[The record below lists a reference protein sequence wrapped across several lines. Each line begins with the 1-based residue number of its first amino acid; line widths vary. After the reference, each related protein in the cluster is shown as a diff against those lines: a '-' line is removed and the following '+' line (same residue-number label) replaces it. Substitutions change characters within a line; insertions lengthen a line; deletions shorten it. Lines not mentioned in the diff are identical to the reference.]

1 MKHLFLLFLFGTSS
15 FVAFGQNQDVEVEV
29 DSNLLILGKMGV
41 DYYPTNKLD
50 VNGTVRAK
58 EVVAFP
64 WNWPDF
70 VFDKEY
76 KLLLLA
82 EVEAYLETQGH
93 LPDIPSTADAIA
105 NGVDLMEI
113 NAKLLQKVEELTL
126 YVIEQN
132 KELNK
137 QDKEILFLNKEID
150 NFQYK

>member
-1 MKHLFLLFLFGTSS
+1 MKHLFLLFLFGTFS
-15 FVAFGQNQDVEVEV
+15 FVAFGQNQDVEV

-41 DYYPTNKLD
+41 DYYPANKLD

-58 EVVAFP
+58 EVRVNT
-64 WNWPDF
+64 WGWPDF
-70 VFDKEY
+70 VFAKDYE
-76 KLLLLA
+76 LLSLA
-82 EVEAYLETQGH
+82 EVEAYIETQGH
-93 LPDIPSTADAIA
+93 LPGIPSAVEVAA
-105 NGVDLMEI
+105 NGVDLMVI